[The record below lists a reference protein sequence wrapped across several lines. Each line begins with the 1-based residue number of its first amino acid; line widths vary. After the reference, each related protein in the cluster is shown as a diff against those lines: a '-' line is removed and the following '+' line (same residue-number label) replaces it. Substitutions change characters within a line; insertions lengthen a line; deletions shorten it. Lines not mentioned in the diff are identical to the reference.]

1 MKNRYSREKSYSKS
15 LFKKIVVILLTI
27 LVSFSTG
34 YIFGQTYFDKE
45 IALNHLVFTKE
56 LFDLKNTSNSTSRDN
71 DKDKD
76 RTSLL
81 DEIDVKYLEKHLK

>member
-1 MKNRYSREKSYSKS
+1 MKNRYSKEKSYSKS

-34 YIFGQTYFDKE
+34 YIFGQTYVDKE
-45 IALNHLVFTKE
+45 TATNHLVFTKE
-56 LFDLKNTSNSTSRDN
+56 QSHLKNTSNTTN
-71 DKDKD
+71 QDKDKD

-81 DEIDVKYLEKHLK
+81 DEIDVKYIEKHLK